1 MISLSSYGSV
11 QKIKTC
17 LDRECYFEARK
28 ELVDF
33 SRNENVDNYSLFVFM
48 ECLKSPCFLL
58 RYEALSSLKLFAHED
73 FVRSAII
80 ERLNDESW
88 LMRQE
93 ALKILEDY
101 TSLDERIFPLFIE
114 SLKDESPVIIDE
126 LLIFLEPYINKE
138 NKDIIIKN
146 CLQNKYL
153 LKRTIRILSK
163 YASINYFEVVN

>member
-17 LDRECYFEARK
+17 LDRECYFEARE
-28 ELVDF
+28 ELVNF

-153 LKRTIRILSK
+153 FKRTIRILSK
-163 YASINYFEVVN
+163 YASINYFEVMN

>member
-17 LDRECYFEARK
+17 LDRECYFEARE

>member
-1 MISLSSYGSV
+1 MISLSSCEGI

-33 SRNENVDNYSLFVFM
+33 SKNENVDNDSLFVFI

-58 RYEALSSLKLFAHED
+58 RYEALFSLKLFAYKD

-88 LMRQE
+88 LMRHE
-93 ALKILEDY
+93 ALKILRNY
-101 TSLDERIFPLFIE
+101 ISLDERIFPLFIE

-126 LLIFLEPYINKE
+126 LLIFLEPYINKD